1 MSVSATSRTTAAPV
15 TATYLA
21 NTSLSPRSGTVTIA
35 GQSITINQ
43 AAATPCTF
51 SASPTSVATIAASGS
66 STIFTVSA
74 SPSGCS
80 GGSWTATVS
89 DPSWMSVSA
98 TSGTT
103 AASVTATYLANT
115 SLSPRSGTVT
125 IAGQSITIN
134 QAAATPC
141 TFSASPT
148 SVATIAASGSSTI
161 FTVNASPSGCTGGS
175 WTASVSDPSWM
186 SVSATSG
193 TTAASVTA
201 TYLANTSLSP
211 RSGTVTIAGQSI
223 TINQAAATPCT
234 FLASPTSVVTIPASG
249 SSTIFTISASPSG
262 CSGGSWT
269 AVVSDPSWMS
279 VAPTSGT
286 TAGSV
291 TATYLAN
298 TGPARSGTVTIA
310 GLSIPINQAAATLCT
325 FSASPTSVATIAASG
340 GSTTFTVSASPI
352 GCSGGSWAASVS
364 DPSWMSVA
372 PTSGT
377 SAGSVTATYLA
388 NTGTSSRS
396 GTVTIAGQSITV
408 NQGAPT
414 VTCAFSVTPTS
425 VSTISASGGSTAFT
439 VDRKSTRLNSSH
451 LGISY

>member
-1 MSVSATSRTTAAPV
+1 MSVSATSRTTAAPVTATYLANTSLSPRSGTVTIAGQSITINQAAATPCTFSASPTSVATIAASGSSTIFTVNASPSGCTGGSWTASVSDPSWMSVSATSGTTAASV

-352 GCSGGSWAASVS
+352 GCRGG
-364 DPSWMSVA
+364 
-372 PTSGT
+372 
-377 SAGSVTATYLA
+377 
-388 NTGTSSRS
+388 
-396 GTVTIAGQSITV
+396 
-408 NQGAPT
+408 
-414 VTCAFSVTPTS
+414 
-425 VSTISASGGSTAFT
+425 
-439 VDRKSTRLNSSH
+439 
-451 LGISY
+451 